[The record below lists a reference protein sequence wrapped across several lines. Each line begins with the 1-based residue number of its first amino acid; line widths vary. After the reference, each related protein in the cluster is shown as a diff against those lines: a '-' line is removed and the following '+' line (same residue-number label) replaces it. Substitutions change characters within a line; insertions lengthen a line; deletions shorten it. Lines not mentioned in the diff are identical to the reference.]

1 MKQALWANVRGGAR
15 ILARRLRG
23 CGLELH
29 DPSAGKTVRAHG
41 GKPMVRISG
50 EPGELLLFL
59 FGRQNAAV
67 VDIDGPPETVDKVRS
82 ARLGV

>member
-1 MKQALWANVRGGAR
+1 MDQALWANVRGGAR

-29 DPSAGKTVRAHG
+29 DPSTGETVRAHH
-41 GKPMVRISG
+41 GKPVVRISG

-59 FGRQNAAV
+59 FGRQDAAV
-67 VDIDGPPETVDKVRS
+67 VEINGPPGSVDTVRS
-82 ARLGV
+82 TRLGV